1 MTTIEMQK
9 QIQRTI
15 ATFPDHKL
23 KGVLEFVKY
32 LAEYDL
38 SEDFQMQMSSTAYQE
53 WLSEENDIYDK
64 VFKDEL

>member
-1 MTTIEMQK
+1 MTTMEMQQ

-15 ATFPDHKL
+15 AMFPEHKL
-23 KGVLEFVKY
+23 KGVLEFVNY

-38 SEDFQMQMSSTAYQE
+38 PEGFQMQMSSIAYHE
-53 WLSEENDIYDK
+53 WLSEENDIYDE